1 MIKYIIYLKAMSI
14 FTALNVTIIQRTYNI
29 TEDIPQIMK
38 GMIAMS
44 DYGYR
49 YPNQRQIQKRESCPC
64 TITPLPANPVVA
76 MLYVPMQNDT
86 TMFDEMKALDCG
98 TLFTVL
104 NKPFAGK
111 CCK

>member
-1 MIKYIIYLKAMSI
+1 M
-14 FTALNVTIIQRTYNI
+14 Q
-29 TEDIPQIMK
+29 
-38 GMIAMS
+38 

-49 YPNQRQIQKRESCPC
+49 YPQQRQTARREICSC
-64 TITPLPANPVVA
+64 TVTPLPTNPVAA
-76 MLYVPMQNDT
+76 MMYIPLQIDV